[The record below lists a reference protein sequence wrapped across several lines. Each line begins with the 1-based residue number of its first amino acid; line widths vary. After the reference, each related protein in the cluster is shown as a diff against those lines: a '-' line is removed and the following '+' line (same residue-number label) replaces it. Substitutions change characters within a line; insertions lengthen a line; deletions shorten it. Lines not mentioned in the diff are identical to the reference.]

1 MIYSLSNVPVE
12 RQKIMCAGK
21 TLKDDEW
28 NIPLKNVRNFY
39 SAKNL
44 LCHSRNFLFVF
55 SLEGRNF
62 TSARN

>member
-28 NIPLKNVRNFY
+28 NIPLKNVRNF
-39 SAKNL
+39 SQPKICFVIL
-44 LCHSRNFLFVF
+44 DFLFVF

-62 TSARN
+62 AFTWN